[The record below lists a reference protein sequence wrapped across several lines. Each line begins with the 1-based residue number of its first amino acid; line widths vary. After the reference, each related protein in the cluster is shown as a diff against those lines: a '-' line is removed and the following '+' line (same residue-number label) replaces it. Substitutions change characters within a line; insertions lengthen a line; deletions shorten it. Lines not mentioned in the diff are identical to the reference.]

1 MPTARDHEPLVIEDF
16 AGWWQRGDPESAPS
30 DHFTQADNI
39 QYFQSGFE
47 TRYGILPYVSS
58 PTLTLKPKRMYNY
71 TTQKGDTLLVLS
83 EGGNI
88 YHITGTRTIVGPILT
103 IPAMED
109 FGFVAIN
116 GRAYI
121 SPFKTYVDEA
131 GDKYQLG
138 IQNEFIYVY
147 KGDGTPARK
156 AAGAAPVGTELV
168 ASLGNVTQG
177 NKTDSGLHI
186 IGVVYET
193 DTGFFTAIGPA
204 LKADKLIFTGTH
216 EIVVSNIPV
225 SPNPWVRKRHLVS
238 TKWIPEYNGDQN
250 GYQYFFIPGGNID
263 NNIDQTK
270 TITYFDADLLSDASH
285 LADVF
290 AEIPAGVAL
299 NTYHSRLV
307 IVGEYGT
314 TETLTGLPAGVTDNR
329 SIARLSV
336 AGEPEA
342 VNKVDGIIVVPL
354 DGHALTNVQEFRDI
368 MYIFKKTR
376 TYAYSDNYD
385 EPVTWQEEIL
395 DQGIGAPVHGI
406 ATVLDTGGV
415 NIDFLIIVDW
425 SGLMLFNGVYAQ
437 PEMSWKIEDF
447 WRGLD
452 RNEFHQVQIVNDS
465 INKKIWITL
474 PFPHV
479 NRLLH
484 ADYKNGMNAKEIRWA
499 RWIYDCTINTITL
512 TDTDKL
518 VIGASGPRPSLGVPA
533 EVLNVT

>member
-1 MPTARDHEPLVIEDF
+1 MSPTTRDHEPLVIEDF
-16 AGWWQRGDPESAPS
+16 DGWWQKGDPESAPS
-30 DHFTQADNI
+30 NHFTQADNI

-47 TRYGILPYVSS
+47 TRYGIVPYVS
-58 PTLTLKPKRMYNY
+58 PPPALKPRRIYNY
-71 TTQKGDTLLVLS
+71 TTQQGDTLLVLH
-83 EGGNI
+83 EGGKI
-88 YHITGTRTIVGPILT
+88 YHVKGNKTVVGPILD

-121 SPFKTYVDEA
+121 TPFKTYTDQA
-131 GDKYQLG
+131 GEKYQLG
-138 IQNEFIYVY
+138 IQNEYLYVY

-156 AAGAAPVGTELV
+156 AAGSPPTGGPLV
-168 ASLGNVTQG
+168 AALGAATSG
-177 NKTDSGLHI
+177 NKTDAGLHV

-193 DTGFFTAIGPA
+193 DTGYFTAIGPQVRA
-204 LKADKLIFTGTH
+204 ELVFTGAH

-225 SPNPWVRKRHLVS
+225 SPNAWVKKRHLVS

-250 GYQYFFIPGGNID
+250 GYQYWFIPGGNID
-263 NNIDQTK
+263 DNTTTTK

-285 LADVF
+285 LADNF
-290 AEIPAGVAL
+290 AEIPSGVYL

-342 VNKVDGIIVVPL
+342 INKVDGIIVVPL
-354 DGHALTNVQEFRDI
+354 DGHPLTAVQEFRDI

-376 TYAYSDNYD
+376 TYGYSDNYD
-385 EPVTWQEEIL
+385 EPVTWQEEVL
-395 DQGIGAPVHGI
+395 DQGIGSPVHGI

-415 NIDFLIIVDW
+415 NIDFLVIVDW

-447 WRGLD
+447 WKGLD
-452 RNEFHQVQIVNDS
+452 RNEFHTVQIVNDS
-465 INKKIWITL
+465 INKRIWITL

-479 NRLLH
+479 NKLLY
-484 ADYKNGMNAKEIRWA
+484 ADYSDGMNAKDIKWA
-499 RWIYDCTINTITL
+499 RWIYDCIVYTVALI
-512 TDTDKL
+512 DTDKL
-518 VIGASGPRPSLGVPA
+518 VLGSAGPKPSLGTPA
-533 EVLNVT
+533 EVLDVT